1 MEKFMLG
8 LGAIFILFFV
18 TLGPFKL
25 LGPFSQ
31 QTKELSPSA
40 LRAIAVRVFLVSL
53 AAVVLGGYLGTALA
67 AKWGVST
74 PALEI
79 ATGLIFLLVAGRLV
93 MAPYEPPQP
102 VHPLPASPMAATL
115 RLTFPLVVTPYG
127 IAGLIAVLDMEPDGN
142 KAVSVYVILVIVML
156 SNLLA
161 MLFVRE
167 ILRGPVLLI
176 LQVLG
181 AVLGVL
187 QFALA
192 IQIIIRGLRDLNVLP
207 A

>member
-1 MEKFMLG
+1 MLG

-25 LGPFSQ
+25 LGPFAQ
-31 QTKELSPSA
+31 QTQQLSAAA
-40 LRAIAVRVFLVSL
+40 LRAISVRVFLVGL
-53 AAVVLGGYLGTALA
+53 AAVVFGGYLGTVLA
-67 AKWGVST
+67 AKWNVSIA
-74 PALEI
+74 ALEL
-79 ATGLIFLLVAGRLV
+79 AAGLILLLVAGRLV

-127 IAGLIAVLDMEPDGN
+127 IAGLIAVLDLEPHGSQ
-142 KAVSVYVILVIVML
+142 ALGVHAILIIVML
-156 SNLLA
+156 LNLLA

-167 ILRGPVLLI
+167 ILRGPILLI

-192 IQIIIRGLRDLNVLP
+192 IQIIIRGLRDLSVLP